1 MTLPEESVQL
11 QKLKQKCQSGETNF
25 RINPSTYCIFQAEA
39 AKKAMAD
46 NYADMTLADKLS
58 DLAKGKKS
66 EPFSWQEIRSAWL
79 SQMKVLSQGDAV
91 VALTERMTQF
101 LTKRHGQSADLVWT
115 IHQLITQTL
124 TPVIINGLS
133 DADQR
138 IVQQDQQD
146 KFEFLLSSE
155 TTPQSRW
162 RTMVR
167 HWRSLRLGNVIRREL
182 KGRQLG
188 KRPRQPD
195 LLDPLVDMLPRLGL
209 DRAVDAV
216 VMVMTAIAG
225 PPGAAALS
233 TCYELISRPDWA
245 AMLKAE
251 LSAIPDHCFYA
262 APHKVAPDTSR
273 FIKEVLRLWN
283 VPVVLRKAR
292 TDIEVEG
299 EQLVKDSLFYLS
311 PYLIH
316 RNPAYWQDPEVFNP
330 DRWLATAEHSPSEP
344 GSYVPFGW
352 SPKSCI
358 GSLLGTIQLTI
369 LCRLLTGPVRIELEQ
384 PQELGMMILAFPQP
398 KNFYGKILLNT
409 TTGDQP

>member
-1 MTLPEESVQL
+1 MALPEESVQL
-11 QKLKQKCQSGETNF
+11 QNLKQKCQSGETNF
-25 RINPSTYCIFQAEA
+25 RISPSTYCVFQAEA

-46 NYADMTLADKLS
+46 NYADMTLADRLS
-58 DLAKGKKS
+58 DLAKGRKS

-79 SQMKVLSQGDAV
+79 SQMKVLSQGPALV
-91 VALTERMTQF
+91 VLADRMTQF
-101 LTKRHGQSADLVWT
+101 FKQRHGQSSDLVWT

-124 TPVIINGLS
+124 TPVIISGLS

-138 IVQQDQQD
+138 IIRQDQQD

-155 TTPQSRW
+155 TAPQSRW

-167 HWRSLRLGNVIRREL
+167 HWRSLRLGNVVRREL
-182 KGRQLG
+182 KGRQQG
-188 KRPRQPD
+188 KRPRQVD

-216 VMVMTAIAG
+216 VMVMTAIVG

-233 TCYELISRPDWA
+233 TCYELICRPDWA
-245 AMLKAE
+245 TTLKAE

-283 VPVVLRKAR
+283 VPVVLRRAR
-292 TDIEVEG
+292 TDLEIEG
-299 EQLVKDSLFYLS
+299 EQLLKDSLFYLS

-316 RNPAYWQDPEVFNP
+316 RNPAYWQDPETFDP
-330 DRWLATAEHSPSEP
+330 DRWLATTEHSAPEP
-344 GSYVPFGW
+344 GTYVPFGW

-358 GSLLGTIQLTI
+358 GSLLGSIQLTI
-369 LCRLLTGPVRIELEQ
+369 LCRLLTGPVRIELENS
-384 PQELGMMILAFPQP
+384 QELSMTILAFPQP
-398 KNFYGKILLNT
+398 KNFYGKIVFT
-409 TTGDQP
+409 STGERL